1 MWEDFCDAFICF
13 PDDPFKKSLK
23 FLPHQFVSLR
33 FKTNATMLQNF
44 NHKLKDQS
52 SFKNISSEFYG
63 TLGAIKLVW
72 GCNIFAKKCA
82 QGVCEGEGASWVTGG
97 FHGFEGAA
105 EAGEGADRIC
115 GLDLQVFSLF
125 IWEYMICQNCKKT
138 CSDSLYYHH
147 SPHSTCLSLSS
158 PLHHSTPPS
167 TRKLYWG
174 RNDPF
179 LELFFSSVSYWD

>member
-97 FHGFEGAA
+97 FHGSEGAA

-115 GLDLQVFSLF
+115 GLDLQGRYEQLDSAMVRKAELRWNAWSLALNQ
-125 IWEYMICQNCKKT
+125 EKT
-138 CSDSLYYHH
+138 IKDW
-147 SPHSTCLSLSS
+147 TVN
-158 PLHHSTPPS
+158 T
-167 TRKLYWG
+167 
-174 RNDPF
+174 DI
-179 LELFFSSVSYWD
+179 